1 MAKEEKEGKGE
12 EVPDGFVEAVNEF
25 YDLSGII
32 FKCFDDIYSDYLR
45 GKDIQEDLKGL
56 LNNKRHIFYLI
67 RDILLAEEGIKE
79 WFDKVK
85 IEGNKR
91 DKIFEFARR
100 YADLKDEMV
109 SLILREYFGW
119 FNCWIDL
126 LSDCEFDERQ
136 NTVVM
141 EIKLLS
147 VSNKKILHMKYSIDN
162 IYELVREIQL
172 RIKGCLSENRDKSIK
187 KEVITDVKKTANRI
201 INDAN
206 EVLNMAKELEKKV
219 DGEGR

>member
-12 EVPDGFVEAVNEF
+12 EVPEGFVEAVNEF
-25 YDLSGII
+25 YDLSDII

-56 LNNKRHIFYLI
+56 LNNKSHIFNLI

-79 WFDKVK
+79 WFDKAK

-91 DKIFEFARR
+91 DKIFEFAQR
-100 YADLKDEMV
+100 YSDLRDEMV
-109 SLILREYFGW
+109 SLILKENFGW

-136 NTVVM
+136 NTLVM

-162 IYELVREIQL
+162 IYELVSEIQL
-172 RIKGCLSENRDKSIK
+172 RIKGYLSENRDKSIK
-187 KEVITDVKKTANRI
+187 KEVITDIEKTANRI
-201 INDAN
+201 ITDAN
-206 EVLNMAKELEKKV
+206 EVLNLTKQLKKA
-219 DGEGR
+219 DEEEG

>member
-1 MAKEEKEGKGE
+1 MAKKEKEGKGE

-25 YDLSGII
+25 YDLSDII
-32 FKCFDDIYSDYLR
+32 FKCFDDIHSDYLR

-56 LNNKRHIFYLI
+56 LNNKRHIFNLI

-85 IEGNKR
+85 IEGNKK
-91 DKIFEFARR
+91 DKIFEFARK
-100 YADLKDEMV
+100 YSDLKDEMV
-109 SLILREYFGW
+109 SLILRENFGW
-119 FNCWIDL
+119 FNYWIDL

-136 NTVVM
+136 NTAVM

-187 KEVITDVKKTANRI
+187 MEVITDIEKTANKI

-206 EVLNMAKELEKKV
+206 EVLNMTKQLEKKV
-219 DGEGR
+219 DEKEG

>member
-12 EVPDGFVEAVNEF
+12 EVPEGFVEAIDEF
-25 YDLSGII
+25 YDLSDII

-56 LNNKRHIFYLI
+56 LNNKSHIFYLI

-79 WFDKVK
+79 WFDKAK

-100 YADLKDEMV
+100 YSDLKDEVV

-162 IYELVREIQL
+162 IYELVREIQK
-172 RIKGCLSENRDKSIK
+172 RIKGYLSENRDKSIK
-187 KEVITDVKKTANRI
+187 MEVITDVKKTANRI

-206 EVLNMAKELEKKV
+206 EVLNMAKELEKKA